1 MEIII
6 FRTPYRGQSNN

>member
-6 FRTPYRGQSNN
+6 FET